1 VLEYSFWAVLGC
13 ICWTYVG
20 YPLLLAIVSRFRK
33 RDIIS
38 DSIEPT
44 ITLVIT
50 AYNEELSIGDK
61 LTNSLALDYP
71 KDKLQILVA
80 SDCSND
86 GTHEIVESFAEQGVE
101 LVVLSE
107 RGGKTAGQN
116 AATKKARGEIIVFT
130 DASTEF
136 APQTLRDLVKKFADD
151 RVGCIGAELEYVS
164 DEGTDTGKGA
174 GAYWRYEKR
183 VKEMEANVS
192 SLIGVSGCLYAVRRS
207 LYSEIAPDMISDF
220 AIASEIY
227 SKGYITVYGRGAVS
241 KEKTLENPKQEF
253 DMRVRVAI
261 RSINALI
268 RYAHMLNPFR
278 YGFFSIQLLSHKVIR
293 YLVPVLLIILMALH
307 VSIVVIDTPTQFFYK
322 WLLIPHLAVYVAAL
336 LGWLA
341 HSLKIKIPGIYIPF
355 YFMQANVAAFWAII
369 RYIQGERK
377 TIWTPI
383 R

>member
-1 VLEYSFWAVLGC
+1 M
-13 ICWTYVG
+13 
-20 YPLLLAIVSRFRK
+20 
-33 RDIIS
+33 
-38 DSIEPT
+38 
-44 ITLVIT
+44 
-50 AYNEELSIGDK
+50 SIGDK

-71 KDKLQILVA
+71 QEKLQILVA
-80 SDCSND
+80 SDCSD
-86 GTHEIVESFAEQGVE
+86 DSTHEIVESFANQGVE
-101 LVVLSE
+101 LVILAE
-107 RGGKTAGQN
+107 RGGKTAAQN
-116 AATKKARGEIIVFT
+116 VATQKARGEIVVFT

-136 APQTLRDLVKKFADD
+136 APETLRDLVRKFADD

-164 DEGTDTGKGA
+164 DKGTGIGKGA

-192 SLIGVSGCLYAVRRS
+192 SLIGVSGCLYAVRRA
-207 LYSEIAPDMISDF
+207 LYTEIAPDMISDF

-241 KEKTLENPKQEF
+241 KEKTLENTKQEF
-253 DMRVRVAI
+253 NMRVRVAI

-268 RYAHMLNPFR
+268 RYSHMLNPFR

-293 YLVPVLLIILMALH
+293 YLVPELLIILMALH
-307 VSIVVIDTPTQFFYK
+307 VSIVVIDGPNQPFYK
-322 WLLIPHLAVYVAAL
+322 WLLIPHLAVYAAAL

-341 HSLKIKIPGIYIPF
+341 QRFNIKIPGIHIPF
-355 YFMQANVAAFWAII
+355 YFMQANLAAFWALI

-377 TIWTPI
+377 TTWTPI